1 MKPETI
7 GLLARAPAA
16 KLQAE
21 QKHLAR
27 SVWLDRLD
35 AQQVSESVALAQEI
49 NEELAH
55 DRKLGYRLEP
65 PCPSGSLNPEPSRES
80 SQTLE
85 DQEVDFRHVPPG
97 SGDFLDLLHR
107 RHTAPLHSPLP
118 RSRWEINE

>member
-1 MKPETI
+1 MKAETI

-21 QKHLAR
+21 QKQRAR
-27 SVWLDRLD
+27 SAWRDRLD
-35 AQQVSESVALAQEI
+35 AQQVSASLALAQEI
-49 NEELAH
+49 NEELAP

-65 PCPSGSLNPEPSRES
+65 PCPSGSLNPKPSQES
-80 SQTLE
+80 LQTLA

-107 RHTAPLHSPLP
+107 RYTAPSGA
-118 RSRWEINE
+118 